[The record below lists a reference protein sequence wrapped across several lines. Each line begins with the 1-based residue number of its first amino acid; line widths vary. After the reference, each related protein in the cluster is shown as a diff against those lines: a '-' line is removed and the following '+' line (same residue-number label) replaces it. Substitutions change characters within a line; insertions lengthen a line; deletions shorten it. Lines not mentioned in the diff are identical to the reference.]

1 MTMRIDTDKQMNLL
15 SDKNVAIIG
24 GGPVGL
30 TMAKLLQQNGIDVSV
45 YERDN
50 DREARIFGGTL
61 DLHKGSGQEAMKK
74 AGLLQTYYDLAL
86 PMGVNIAD
94 KKGNILSTKNVK
106 PENRFDNPEIN
117 RNDLRAILLNSLEND
132 TVIWDRKLVM
142 LEPGKKKWTLTFE
155 NKPSETADLVILAN
169 GGMSK
174 VRKFVT
180 DTEVEETGTFNIQ
193 ADIHQPEI
201 NCPGFFQLCNGNRLM
216 ASHQGNLL
224 FANPNNNGALHFG
237 ISFKTPDEWKNQ
249 TQVDFQNRNSVVDF
263 LLKEFSDWDE
273 RYKELIHTTLS
284 FVGLATRI
292 FPLEKPWK
300 SKRPLPIT
308 MIGDA
313 AHLMPPFAGQ
323 GVNSGLVD
331 ALILSDNLADGKFN
345 SIEEAVKNYEQQM
358 FIYGKEAQE
367 ESTQN
372 EIEMFKP
379 EDFNQPKILFQEIVQ
394 ESQFMID
401 TDGTFFCNDTGRI
414 IVGEGL
420 YHLLG
425 VLNSTLF
432 FYAIKTFYG
441 GGILGDHGVRMKHTF
456 FEKFPC
462 IPVSEDISAIAE
474 RLSRRFDSQS
484 HVMLENIVFESY
496 GLTND
501 EVFTCKKL
509 LIGC

>member
-1 MTMRIDTDKQMNLL
+1 
-15 SDKNVAIIG
+15 
-24 GGPVGL
+24 
-30 TMAKLLQQNGIDVSV
+30 
-45 YERDN
+45 
-50 DREARIFGGTL
+50 
-61 DLHKGSGQEAMKK
+61 MKK

-345 SIEEAVKNYEQQM
+345 SIEEAVKIMNSKCLSM
-358 FIYGKEAQE
+358 AK
-367 ESTQN
+367 
-372 EIEMFKP
+372 KHKK
-379 EDFNQPKILFQEIVQ
+379 NQLKTKLK
-394 ESQFMID
+394 
-401 TDGTFFCNDTGRI
+401 C
-414 IVGEGL
+414 
-420 YHLLG
+420 
-425 VLNSTLF
+425 LNPTL
-432 FYAIKTFYG
+432 
-441 GGILGDHGVRMKHTF
+441 
-456 FEKFPC
+456 
-462 IPVSEDISAIAE
+462 
-474 RLSRRFDSQS
+474 RFS
-484 HVMLENIVFESY
+484 N
-496 GLTND
+496 
-501 EVFTCKKL
+501 C
-509 LIGC
+509 

>member
-1 MTMRIDTDKQMNLL
+1 MRIDTDKQMNLL

-94 KKGNILSTKNVK
+94 EKGNILSTKNVK

-174 VRKFVT
+174 IRSFVT
-180 DTEVEETGTFNIQ
+180 DTQVEETGTFNIQ
-193 ADIHQPEI
+193 VDILQPEI

-216 ASHQGNLL
+216 AGHQGILL
-224 FANPNNNGALHFG
+224 FANPNNNGALYLG
-237 ISFKTPDEWKNQ
+237 ISFKTPDEWKNKIPL
-249 TQVDFQNRNSVVDF
+249 DFQDRNSVADF
-263 LLKEFSDWDE
+263 LLKRFSKWSE
-273 RYKELIHTTLS
+273 VYKQLIRSVSTFQCLP
-284 FVGLATRI
+284 TRK
-292 FPLEKPWK
+292 FPLNNDWK
-300 SKRPLPIT
+300 SNRPLPIT

-313 AHLMPPFAGQ
+313 AHLMSPFAGQ
-323 GVNSGLVD
+323 GVNTGLLD
-331 ALILSDNLADGKFN
+331 ALILSENLTNGEFT
-345 SIEEAVKNYEQQM
+345 SIENAIENYEQQM
-358 FIYGKEAQE
+358 FVYAKDTQD
-367 ESTQN
+367 ESTEN
-372 EIEMFKP
+372 ETEMFSP
-379 EDFNQPKILFQEIVQ
+379 NFSFQ
-394 ESQFMID
+394 
-401 TDGTFFCNDTGRI
+401 
-414 IVGEGL
+414 
-420 YHLLG
+420 
-425 VLNSTLF
+425 
-432 FYAIKTFYG
+432 
-441 GGILGDHGVRMKHTF
+441 
-456 FEKFPC
+456 
-462 IPVSEDISAIAE
+462 
-474 RLSRRFDSQS
+474 
-484 HVMLENIVFESY
+484 
-496 GLTND
+496 
-501 EVFTCKKL
+501 KL
-509 LIGC
+509 LNL

>member
-1 MTMRIDTDKQMNLL
+1 
-15 SDKNVAIIG
+15 
-24 GGPVGL
+24 
-30 TMAKLLQQNGIDVSV
+30 
-45 YERDN
+45 
-50 DREARIFGGTL
+50 
-61 DLHKGSGQEAMKK
+61 
-74 AGLLQTYYDLAL
+74 
-86 PMGVNIAD
+86 
-94 KKGNILSTKNVK
+94 KGNILSTKNVK

-379 EDFNQPKILFQEIVQ
+379 DFTFQQ
-394 ESQFMID
+394 
-401 TDGTFFCNDTGRI
+401 
-414 IVGEGL
+414 
-420 YHLLG
+420 LLN
-425 VLNSTLF
+425 V
-432 FYAIKTFYG
+432 
-441 GGILGDHGVRMKHTF
+441 
-456 FEKFPC
+456 
-462 IPVSEDISAIAE
+462 
-474 RLSRRFDSQS
+474 
-484 HVMLENIVFESY
+484 
-496 GLTND
+496 
-501 EVFTCKKL
+501 
-509 LIGC
+509 

>member
-1 MTMRIDTDKQMNLL
+1 
-15 SDKNVAIIG
+15 
-24 GGPVGL
+24 
-30 TMAKLLQQNGIDVSV
+30 MAKLLQQNGIDVSV

-94 KKGNILSTKNVK
+94 EKGNILSTKNVK

-308 MIGDA
+308 MIAKAGMLRQSASTRA
-313 AHLMPPFAGQ
+313 ASRAAKRFAVCFILPPPYNNSRNASTAIRGRLMPA
-323 GVNSGLVD
+323 NHAATRL
-331 ALILSDNLADGKFN
+331 LS
-345 SIEEAVKNYEQQM
+345 
-358 FIYGKEAQE
+358 
-367 ESTQN
+367 
-372 EIEMFKP
+372 
-379 EDFNQPKILFQEIVQ
+379 
-394 ESQFMID
+394 
-401 TDGTFFCNDTGRI
+401 TGR
-414 IVGEGL
+414 
-420 YHLLG
+420 
-425 VLNSTLF
+425 SPMS
-432 FYAIKTFYG
+432 
-441 GGILGDHGVRMKHTF
+441 R
-456 FEKFPC
+456 
-462 IPVSEDISAIAE
+462 PVCPFMANRKS
-474 RLSRRFDSQS
+474 LSFHRVWSIQTGSRA
-484 HVMLENIVFESY
+484 
-496 GLTND
+496 
-501 EVFTCKKL
+501 
-509 LIGC
+509 